1 MSLWLGGG
9 NVLFGDWGRPEGTH
23 KEVAPRS
30 IEELAY
36 GAENDSDEETALTND
51 QHAFAQLIRD
61 GHYLGYWRSSDERP
75 PQLAFDNVRLAID
88 YRLLYPRWLFLW
100 DFPPSQLQ
108 NLARRAGPA
117 FVKSAQDFVVPR
129 ARMAVGENKQSDGV
143 CALL

>member
-36 GAENDSDEETALTND
+36 GAENDSDEETALTNN

-61 GHYLGYWRSSDERP
+61 GH
-75 PQLAFDNVRLAID
+75 
-88 YRLLYPRWLFLW
+88 
-100 DFPPSQLQ
+100 
-108 NLARRAGPA
+108 
-117 FVKSAQDFVVPR
+117 
-129 ARMAVGENKQSDGV
+129 
-143 CALL
+143 